1 MYLYKDCLFFNQF
14 WWTVFLYVPYK
25 ILLKITGIIL
35 DCIHLHNLIVMYK
48 MFNISGINIHIK
60 GKGKSHWE
68 KDDGSDTIDYRAY
81 EYYIQETIK
90 LYGGLI

>member
-1 MYLYKDCLFFNQF
+1 
-14 WWTVFLYVPYK
+14 
-25 ILLKITGIIL
+25 
-35 DCIHLHNLIVMYK
+35 MYK